1 MFGKLSSLASDDN
14 RRLVACALAL
24 LFAMTL
30 GASTSFGADSQGHFE
45 IISGWGAASCGK
57 YLSDIE
63 FEGDYDAWIAGYLTA
78 FNVQT
83 PGVSNILSGTDAM
96 GAIAWVKNYCQ

>member
-1 MFGKLSSLASDDN
+1 
-14 RRLVACALAL
+14 
-24 LFAMTL
+24 MTL